1 MSSSIN
7 QNGLWNPLFVANK
20 KHLYNVTQSLIDA
33 NPQKEVRV
41 INLNLGTLSSLN
53 GFNDFNKLDIDK
65 IAEIVNWCLNQPI
78 QLEIQQLTLLPTTLK
93 K

>member
-1 MSSSIN
+1 M
-7 QNGLWNPLFVANK
+7 LFRS
-20 KHLYNVTQSLIDA
+20 TQSLIDA